1 MRKNRRLV
9 ERFGIRE
16 GDRVRLSVMRD
27 MQGPD
32 PDGEYIKEIC
42 GTVYQIYQDFVVIMT
57 QYKTHPSFP
66 RSDFLRW
73 RVE

>member
-16 GDRVRLSVMRD
+16 GDRVRISVKRD
-27 MQGPD
+27 VQG

-57 QYKTHPSFP
+57 QYKTHPSFL
-66 RSDFLRW
+66 RSDFLKW

>member
-16 GDRVRLSVMRD
+16 GDRVKLRIRCSVLAED
-27 MQGPD
+27 T
-32 PDGEYIKEIC
+32 DGEGCKEIK

-57 QYKTHPSFP
+57 RYGTHPSYFW
-66 RSDFLRW
+66 SDLEKW

>member
-16 GDRVRLSVMRD
+16 DDRVKLRIRGSVLAED
-27 MQGPD
+27 T
-32 PDGEYIKEIC
+32 DGEGCKEIK

-57 QYKTHPSFP
+57 RYGTHPSFP
-66 RSDFLRW
+66 WSDFLRW
-73 RVE
+73 RTE

>member
-9 ERFGIRE
+9 ERFGIHE
-16 GDRVRLSVMRD
+16 GDCVRLSVKRD
-27 MQGPD
+27 VQGPD

-57 QYKTHPSFP
+57 RYGTHPSFP
-66 RSDFLRW
+66 WSDFLRW
-73 RVE
+73 RAE